1 MKPVAV
7 VNQFVIKPGKM
18 EEFIEAQRNFATALR
33 QKPCGLIGGRMLR
46 GMDGRTAV
54 LLSQF
59 ESESAL
65 ENLRQSP
72 SFKEHLNQLRALI
85 ESSNPSLYQEAYT
98 TGDFR

>member
-1 MKPVAV
+1 VKPVTV
-7 VNQFVIKPGKM
+7 VNQLVIKPGKM
-18 EEFIEAQRNFATALR
+18 DEFIDVQRNFATALR

-46 GMDGRTAV
+46 SIDGRSAV

-72 SFKEHLNQLRALI
+72 GFKEHLVQLQVLV
-85 ESSNPSLYQEAYT
+85 ESANPSLYQEAYT
-98 TGDFR
+98 TGDFQ